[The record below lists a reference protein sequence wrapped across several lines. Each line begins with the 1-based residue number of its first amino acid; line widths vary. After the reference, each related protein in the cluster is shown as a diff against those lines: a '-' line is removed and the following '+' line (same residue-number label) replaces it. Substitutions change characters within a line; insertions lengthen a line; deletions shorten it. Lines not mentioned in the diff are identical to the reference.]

1 MTKVKPLNFENL
13 YFETQEAILS
23 PDFYFQFLSVVSC
36 FLASYLCYKFSRNY
50 IFPRL
55 ISRTLKKNTELNLL
69 VTRYLVPLLYPVF
82 SLVFLAIGL
91 SIYSNFSKEVIIFDT
106 TLQVTIL
113 FLFLRFL
120 RISSDNS
127 FLASAAGIFLF
138 PTLLLDIFGLLDP
151 TIHYLDQYA
160 LQLGTFRVS
169 LYLVIKGFTVLLLVF
184 WIANLINKKTK
195 TYIESSKSIK
205 SRTKSIATKFI
216 DITTYSIILVI
227 ILKTFGF
234 DLATLAIVGGAVGV
248 GIGFGLQKIASNF
261 ISGIILLLEKSVE
274 VGDMVEIDRGDIFG
288 IVKYFGGRYTLVEAL
303 DGKEIMIPNE
313 DFIVGKVTNWT
324 YSNSRARIEVNI
336 NISYDSDPIKAMKI
350 MTDCASEHPRCLGYP
365 AIECYITNFG
375 EFAINLT
382 LYFWISDIVQGRMG
396 AKSDIMTEV
405 WTRFKENNIK
415 IPLPQR
421 EVRFNNKD
429 YSTDPKELT

>member
-1 MTKVKPLNFENL
+1 MSKSKSINFEKL
-13 YFETQEAILS
+13 YLETQDAFLS
-23 PDFYFQFLSVVSC
+23 SEFYFQFLSIIAC
-36 FLASYLCYKFSRNY
+36 FLISFLCYRFSRNY
-50 IFPRL
+50 IFPKL
-55 ISRTLKKNTELNLL
+55 ISRTLKKNTELNLI
-69 VTRYLVPLLYPVF
+69 VTRYLLPLLYPVF
-82 SLVFLAIGL
+82 ALIFLATGL
-91 SIYSNFSKEVIIFDT
+91 SIYSQFSDQTIVFDT
-106 TLQVTIL
+106 TIQLTIL

-127 FLASAAGIFLF
+127 FLASSAGIFLF
-138 PTLLLDIFGLLDP
+138 PALLLDIFGLLDP
-151 TIHYLDQYA
+151 TINYLDQYA
-160 LQLGTFRVS
+160 LQIGTFRVS
-169 LYLVIKGFTVLLLVF
+169 IYLVIKGFTVLLLVF

-195 TYIESSKSIK
+195 TYIESSKTIK
-205 SRTKSIATKFI
+205 SRTKSISTKFI
-216 DITTYSIILVI
+216 DIITYSVILVI

-234 DLATLAIVGGAVGV
+234 DMGTLAIIGGAVGV

-274 VGDMVEIDRGDIFG
+274 VGDMVEIDRGEIFG
-288 IVKYFGGRYTLVEAL
+288 IIKYFGGRYTLVEAL

-324 YSNSRARIEVNI
+324 FSNSRARIEVNI

-350 MTDCASEHPRCLGYP
+350 MTDCAGEHPRCLGYP

-375 EFAINLT
+375 EYAISIV

-405 WTRFKENNIK
+405 WTRFKDNDIK
-415 IPLPQR
+415 IPVPQR
-421 EVRFNNKD
+421 EVKFNGNK
-429 YSTDPKELT
+429 LV